1 MEGGKTVSVGAV
13 YVPNSYRIYLGPD
26 DFARFGGLVPTLRNE
41 FSGLL
46 RRTALERRWQFPG
59 PLIVA
64 FEQDPRI
71 PSGRF
76 EVSAEHDA
84 GVVPPPDTGPRD
96 ALFLLGSQPPRHW
109 VLAGQRLVVG
119 RLANCDIALN
129 DQNASR
135 QHAELVKRDDGW
147 WIVDLDSTNGTFVNG
162 NLVKERRVTTGD
174 RLQIGS
180 TRLEL
185 GLEEPAPPKKPLP
198 QKPPEPP
205 IERPTEF
212 WPAPEPPGPP
222 RGHEDRSP
230 APGQPR
236 SPAPAGDRNAVPGEV
251 SGTEGAPVRH
261 VSPEDLP
268 QPVPLWDPEES
279 NP

>member
-13 YVPNSYRIYLGPD
+13 YVPNSYRIHLGPD

-84 GVVPPPDTGPRD
+84 DVVPPPETGPRD
-96 ALFLLGSQPPRHW
+96 ALFLLGSQPPKHW
-109 VLAGQRLVVG
+109 VLTGQRLVVG

-135 QHAELVKRDDGW
+135 QHAELARRDDGW

-162 NLVKERRVTTGD
+162 SLVKERRLTAGD
-174 RLQIGS
+174 RIQVGS
-180 TRLEL
+180 SRLEF
-185 GLEEPAPPKKPLP
+185 GMEEPEPPPFSASAASQPASAGPPSSAAVPAQPPAAALPQPQQPPANPAPPPGPSAP
-198 QKPPEPP
+198 Q
-205 IERPTEF
+205 
-212 WPAPEPPGPP
+212 GPP
-222 RGHEDRSP
+222 RG
-230 APGQPR
+230 
-236 SPAPAGDRNAVPGEV
+236 
-251 SGTEGAPVRH
+251 
-261 VSPEDLP
+261 DLAD
-268 QPVPLWDPEES
+268 VPLWDPAKS
-279 NP
+279 NPSNSE